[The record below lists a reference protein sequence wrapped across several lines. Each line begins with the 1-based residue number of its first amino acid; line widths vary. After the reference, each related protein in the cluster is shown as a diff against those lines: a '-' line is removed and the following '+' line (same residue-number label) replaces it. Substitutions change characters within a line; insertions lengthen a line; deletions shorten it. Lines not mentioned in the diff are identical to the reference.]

1 MGVQESKA
9 TRCDVEVQTE
19 APNEVRKDEVQEITQ
34 ENIKVCAIKSRF
46 RRYAHKNYDYKFSL
60 IVLQTIARKYLLD
73 EISPKLT
80 EYQIFIILYNYYNEL
95 IESGEIRITFNKEYR
110 HEYNLNDLE
119 SVARAIKEEQ
129 PLFNFEVSDITLIL
143 SAYQNKMKQDINDLE
158 AIAKDIKEEHT
169 LDDFRVPDIAVILFA
184 YQIKMKNNQD

>member
-19 APNEVRKDEVQEITQ
+19 APNEVRKDEVQ

-60 IVLQTIARKYLLD
+60 IVLQSIARKYWLD
-73 EISPKLT
+73 EIRPKLT

-95 IESGEIRITFNKEYR
+95 IESGEIRITFNEKYR